1 MSAPAAVAAPATS
14 EASRPAEPRQ
24 LLRLALADGMYA
36 IEIDRVREI
45 LKVSGLTE
53 LPLMP
58 AFMRGVM
65 NLRGAVVP
73 VIDLAARL
81 GLGITAVERRTC
93 IVILETRGS
102 ADEGEEPQRLGVLV
116 DAVYEVLDVAAE
128 GLEPVPAF
136 GTAVAAMHLKG
147 MARAAGQ
154 VVPVLECERVLAPGE
169 LADQVAAH
177 AAAVGWTH

>member
-1 MSAPAAVAAPATS
+1 MSTTATTPASAAPAAVRA
-14 EASRPAEPRQ
+14 AEPRQ

-45 LKVSGLTE
+45 LKVAGLTE

-58 AFMRGVM
+58 PFMRGVM

-81 GLGITAVERRTC
+81 GLGVTAIERRTC
-93 IVILETRGS
+93 IVILEARG
-102 ADEGEEPQRLGVLV
+102 AGDDGEEPQRLGALV
-116 DAVYEVLDVAAE
+116 DAVYEVLDVGPE
-128 GLEPVPAF
+128 GLESVPAF
-136 GTAVAAMHLKG
+136 GTSVAGHHLKG

-154 VVPVLECERVLAPGE
+154 VVPVLECERVLELGE

-177 AAAVGWTH
+177 AASVGWTH